1 MKYIYVLSSCNE
13 WKEWSSR
20 DIILVTTS
28 IRKLRK
34 ELKERAKK
42 GDMKVG
48 NEDTFNYLM
57 NGNLPPRLIERE
69 LNDILECGMVEV
81 WED

>member
-1 MKYIYVLSSCNE
+1 MKNIYVLSSCNA
-13 WKEWSSR
+13 WKEWASR

-34 ELKERAKK
+34 EVKEQVKK
-42 GDMKVG
+42 GDMEIG
-48 NEDTFNYLM
+48 NEDMFKDWL
-57 NGNLPPRLIERE
+57 NGNYIGCSHSDLH
-69 LNDILECGMVEV
+69 DILEYGMLEV

>member
-1 MKYIYVLSSCNE
+1 MKNIYVFSSCNV
-13 WKEWSSR
+13 WKEWSSSK
-20 DIILVTTS
+20 IILVTTS

-34 ELKERAKK
+34 ELKERVKK

-57 NGNLPPRLIERE
+57 SGNLPPRLIERE
-69 LNDILECGMVEV
+69 LNDILEYGMLEV